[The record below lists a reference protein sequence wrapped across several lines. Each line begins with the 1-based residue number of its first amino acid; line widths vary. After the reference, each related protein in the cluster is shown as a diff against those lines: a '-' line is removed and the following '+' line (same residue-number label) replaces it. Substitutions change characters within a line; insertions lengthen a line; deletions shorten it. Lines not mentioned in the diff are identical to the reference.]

1 MHDASRPP
9 EIMPDLASRGIDGGM
24 LVLSRKVDE
33 RIIIGESIVVTV
45 IELRGDRVR
54 LGIQVH
60 DSVNIRRAEVPPL
73 PTGNTS
79 NGDLVAALKE
89 LRMVFMAAINPF
101 ELTGLQI
108 DTLEFVDRALAK
120 AEARKQ

>member
-9 EIMPDLASRGIDGGM
+9 EIMPDLASQGIDGGM

-54 LGIQVH
+54 LGIQARG
-60 DSVNIRRAEVPPL
+60 SINIRRAELL
-73 PTGNTS
+73 PQPTKPNKDQS
-79 NGDLVAALKE
+79 D
-89 LRMVFMAAINPF
+89 
-101 ELTGLQI
+101 
-108 DTLEFVDRALAK
+108 DD
-120 AEARKQ
+120 

>member
-9 EIMPDLASRGIDGGM
+9 EIMPDLASQGIDGGM

-54 LGIQVH
+54 LGIQAH